1 MVESEELNEEVT
13 SQFQNGSDE
22 DVMFFD
28 NLSKYSTFQQTSTEE
43 RLYVQTTHNIYT
55 FKRGK
60 KSRMY
65 RIKDVSAIFKSTDNE
80 GDVMLFFERSEDL
93 HVSSKKREE
102 LIQML
107 QLRFINFNRNITLR
121 IYNTTAA
128 EIMGFHQ
135 TNTSKNKI
143 AGIFDLPSEEQR
155 DEGIE
160 IKGEEEFNKEML
172 KTRAAGGAQMDDDI
186 FDASLR
192 AGGNKG
198 DFAFDNGNHDSKA
211 IDEEDLT
218 DGRMTVLVGN
228 RN

>member
-1 MVESEELNEEVT
+1 M
-13 SQFQNGSDE
+13 
-22 DVMFFD
+22 
-28 NLSKYSTFQQTSTEE
+28 
-43 RLYVQTTHNIYT
+43 QTTHNIYT

-143 AGIFDLPSEEQR
+143 AGIFDLPDETTR
-155 DEGIE
+155 DVAIE
-160 IKGEEEFNKEML
+160 IQGEEEFNADL
-172 KTRAAGGAQMDDDI
+172 KKMRAAGGA
-186 FDASLR
+186 
-192 AGGNKG
+192 
-198 DFAFDNGNHDSKA
+198 
-211 IDEEDLT
+211 
-218 DGRMTVLVGN
+218 
-228 RN
+228 